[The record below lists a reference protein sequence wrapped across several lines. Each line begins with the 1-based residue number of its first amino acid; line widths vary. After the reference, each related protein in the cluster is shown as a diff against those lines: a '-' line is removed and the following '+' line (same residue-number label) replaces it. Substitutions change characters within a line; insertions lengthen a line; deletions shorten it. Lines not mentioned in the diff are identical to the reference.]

1 MKRKKLDKS
10 FINKIDLY
18 SDAYIKGRYKSE
30 TKSTF
35 EIIYSIENVEDFI
48 KECENKVKKKEN
60 KKLSNSLEQLSK
72 LVEKKDS
79 YNLINEYNEMKNF
92 SEILLKSSKNEED
105 FICFLENTNKNYI
118 YKLLNHFIGNNHFSG
133 FLSGIKKNYKEY
145 DIFTIRTGKNNEY
158 HDTFI
163 KDKFISLTWSGIDDV
178 SRMTKEE
185 VKEYSINKYD
195 KNCYKQFN
203 NFLFDIKIGDVVLI
217 LQKGTKFV
225 DVVVIT
231 SEVKYCNDCEKR
243 FSNYRTIEI
252 LHKNVEFD
260 FIYNIQKTIS
270 VVINEENFWEV
281 EKFVSDNREL
291 YNEIINNLKDD
302 EADLKTNFISNYNQL
317 IIDGAP
323 GTGKSYYVKNNLVD
337 ESKDYINRVTFYPD
351 YEYHDFI
358 GSIMPQVKTNLET
371 GEESI
376 TYQFI
381 KGHFTQTLEEAL
393 LNPEKKHFLI
403 IEELTR
409 GNAAT
414 IFGDVFQLLDRNDE
428 GWSMYPIN
436 NDSILSSLDE
446 SASSVLHEKCAAKV
460 VIPPNMSIIC
470 TVNSSDQNVYPLDTA
485 FKRRFNY
492 KIMDINNCE
501 GLEDF
506 DLIIAKE
513 YNIGKWKDVY
523 KNLNKYILSEMGLRE
538 DKQIGPFFIQNPGSS
553 VDKRIDI
560 KTKLA
565 MYLWNDIN
573 KVHTSANKKI
583 FKDKVSSLSEVN
595 QIFLNGEET
604 DLHEIL
610 TDDFRKFMNDK
621 SI

>member
-1 MKRKKLDKS
+1 MDIHEAMKCLCQKYD
-10 FINKIDLY
+10 
-18 SDAYIKGRYKSE
+18 
-30 TKSTF
+30 
-35 EIIYSIENVEDFI
+35 
-48 KECENKVKKKEN
+48 
-60 KKLSNSLEQLSK
+60 
-72 LVEKKDS
+72 
-79 YNLINEYNEMKNF
+79 M
-92 SEILLKSSKNEED
+92 
-105 FICFLENTNKNYI
+105 NKNYSRTLKKVVESI
-118 YKLLNHFIGNNHFSG
+118 SRYGGKNNDDKFYNAYIEFSKESRSQQRDKVNNILTSNTKEKILKDKEEFEKIYSEIIIPPYDEEIFLELRSKIQNNLYYKLINARHGNGVLSA
-133 FLSGIKKNYKEY
+133 FLTNIKNANVSSYN
-145 DIFTIRTGKNNEY
+145 IFTVRTGKNNEY

-195 KNCYKQFN
+195 KNSYKQFN

-217 LQKGTKFV
+217 LQKGTKSV
-225 DVVVIT
+225 DVAVIT

-270 VVINEENFWEV
+270 VVINEENFGEV

-492 KIMDINNCE
+492 KIMDINNSE